1 MFVIYSQTSNMYV
14 HTKGKVVTFET
25 IDEANQFLQG
35 FNQYCIARGIRE
47 DPIGIQDIISF
58 FNGVQ
63 IEPFT
68 DSFKCE
74 SITWKEYKDS
84 KKKNNG

>member
-1 MFVIYSQTSNMYV
+1 MFAIYSQTSNMYV

-35 FNQYCIARGIRE
+35 FNQYCIARKIME
-47 DPIGIQDIISF
+47 DPLGIQDIIDF

-74 SITWKEYKDS
+74 SITWKEYKGL
-84 KKKNNG
+84 KENGRG